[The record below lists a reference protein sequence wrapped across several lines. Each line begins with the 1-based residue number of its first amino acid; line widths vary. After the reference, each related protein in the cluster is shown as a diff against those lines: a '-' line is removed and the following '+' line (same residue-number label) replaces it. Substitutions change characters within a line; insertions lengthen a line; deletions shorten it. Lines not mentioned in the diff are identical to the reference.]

1 LAWAACFLVVWA
13 AFASLLPLSAWD
25 RYLPALGEL
34 LKRFLPAFV
43 VVAVITVSQRTRNY
57 GGKGQSTV
65 LLVSLLSL
73 EFGYGFGA

>member
-1 LAWAACFLVVWA
+1 LAWAACFSVVWA
-13 AFASLLPLSAWD
+13 AFASLLSLSAWD
-25 RYLPALGEL
+25 RVLPALGKL

-43 VVAVITVSQRTRNY
+43 VVSVINVSQRTQTY

-65 LLVSLLSL
+65 SLVSLLSL